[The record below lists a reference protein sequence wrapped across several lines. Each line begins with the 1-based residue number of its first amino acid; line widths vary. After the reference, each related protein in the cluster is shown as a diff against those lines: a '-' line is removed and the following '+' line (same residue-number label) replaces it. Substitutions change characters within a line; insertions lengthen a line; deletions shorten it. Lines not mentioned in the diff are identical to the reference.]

1 MTSNAVIIEKLAR
14 ERALRNQIR
23 KFAEELSTSMSPQQI
38 ANALVIVAGEIITQ
52 EVS

>member
-1 MTSNAVIIEKLAR
+1 MTSNTVTIEKLVR

-23 KFAEELSTSMSPQQI
+23 TFAEELSATMSPQQI
-38 ANALVIVAGEIITQ
+38 ANALVVVAGEIITQ